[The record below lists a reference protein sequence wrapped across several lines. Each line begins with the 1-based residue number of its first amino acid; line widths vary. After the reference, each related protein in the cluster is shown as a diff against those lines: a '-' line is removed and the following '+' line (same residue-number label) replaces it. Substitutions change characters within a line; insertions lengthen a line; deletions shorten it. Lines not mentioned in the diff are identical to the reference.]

1 MTQYMS
7 IHPMRD
13 QSGFTLIELMIVIM
27 IIAILA
33 AIALPSYN
41 AYMIRN
47 AEAQVQAAMG
57 QLQVDLD
64 RWRATAL
71 TYRGFIPIGSVDGT
85 GAPVY
90 HYGGDVTDLN
100 GTIVFVPTGSNA
112 TNFRYQIQL
121 VDGGGGAISLN
132 PALAGT
138 DLDVGSG
145 RSWVMVATPNPNGVI
160 GNASTFVNRSTG
172 FKCRTVRG
180 ANGNLIG
187 TNTTD
192 CSAAGMETW

>member
-27 IIAILA
+27 IIAVLA

-71 TYRGFIPIGSVDGT
+71 TYRGFVPVAGVDNT
-85 GAPVY
+85 GKPVY
-90 HYGGDVTDLN
+90 HYSGGTTDLN
-100 GTIVFVPTGSNA
+100 GTTVFVPTGSNA
-112 TNFRYQIQL
+112 TNYRYQIQL
-121 VDGGGGAISLN
+121 VDGENGTASLN
-132 PALAGT
+132 PVATGA
-138 DLDVGSG
+138 DVDVSSG
-145 RSWVMVATPNPNGVI
+145 RSWVMVATPNPSGNI
-160 GNASTFVNRSTG
+160 SNASTFVNRSTG

-180 ANGNLIG
+180 AQSNLINART
-187 TNTTD
+187 TN
-192 CSAAGMETW
+192 CSGAGMETW